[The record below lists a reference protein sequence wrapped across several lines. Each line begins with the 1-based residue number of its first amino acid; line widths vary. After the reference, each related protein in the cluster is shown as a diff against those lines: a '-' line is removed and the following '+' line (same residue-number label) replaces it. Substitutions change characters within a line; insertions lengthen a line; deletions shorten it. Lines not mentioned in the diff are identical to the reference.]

1 MWLVGSGLV
10 WCKWVG
16 GCSGLFVG
24 DEVKNDRPRRHSF
37 ISKLRGSWPS
47 HVTLSGPNTRQQF
60 SHVVLT
66 SGVYHSDAPESKA
79 HHRPSHS
86 LPPNF
91 VFIPPL
97 TKHFITQC
105 LAAVKVEKY
114 VGIVSP
120 FNSTVADSILRV
132 SERVVQSVT
141 ARSFVTTSRALPS
154 PPSVVSL
161 VEVASS
167 VSLV

>member
-10 WCKWVG
+10 WCEWVG

-37 ISKLRGSWPS
+37 ISKSRGSWPS

-66 SGVYHSDAPESKA
+66 SGVYHSDAPELKA

-86 LPPNF
+86 LPTNF

-105 LAAVKVEKY
+105 LAAVKVERY
-114 VGIVSP
+114 VGIVFP

-132 SERVVQSVT
+132 SERVAQSVT
-141 ARSFVTTSRALPS
+141 ARSFATTSRALPS

-167 VSLV
+167 VSLA